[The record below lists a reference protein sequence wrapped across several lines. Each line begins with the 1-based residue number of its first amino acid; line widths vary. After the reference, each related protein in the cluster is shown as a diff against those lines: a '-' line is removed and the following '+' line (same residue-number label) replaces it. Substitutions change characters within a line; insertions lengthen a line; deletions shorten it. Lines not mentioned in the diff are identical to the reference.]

1 MSVIDRR
8 YAGTMLRSF
17 FRYVFLYALLSVTVF
32 FAFLYFSPGWR
43 DYKIQ
48 SDTQQTVGKII
59 QPRCEQ
65 HQEVEYAFTAE
76 GKTYRANGMSV
87 QDCQSYRPNQDVV
100 VFYSRSDPINS
111 ITEKK
116 PDEAFREDLT
126 PAMLA
131 AMLLPFVF
139 LFFFGGRKRR

>member
-1 MSVIDRR
+1 MGVIDRR
-8 YAGTMLRSF
+8 FVGNILGSF
-17 FRYVFLYALLSVTVF
+17 VRYVFLYAFLSVAVF
-32 FAFLYFSPGWR
+32 FAFLYFGPGWR

-48 SDTQQTVGKII
+48 SDPQQTVGKIT

-65 HQEVEYAFTAE
+65 HQEVEYAFSAG

-87 QDCQSYRPNQDVV
+87 QDCQSYQPNQDVV
-100 VFYSRSDPINS
+100 VFYSRSDPTNS
-111 ITEKK
+111 INEKK
-116 PDEAFREDLT
+116 PDEAFQEDLT
-126 PAMLA
+126 PAILT